1 MRRLRFLIIGL
12 VLLLAV
18 VFLVRLAGKPQA
30 TPPPAST
37 ATPIL
42 VQATPTRQGATSRA
56 TNTLPAGITPAA
68 PFTTTRLLKAYFL
81 DIGQG
86 DSILLKGPDFTIL
99 IDAGRHDH
107 NDVVP
112 YLEEIGIESLDLL
125 IGTHPHAD
133 HIGQFPQVLARYPV
147 KEVWMSGDLNTTK
160 TFEDAID
167 AVADSG
173 AAYHEPRAGE
183 VYQIGSA
190 RIEVL
195 NPDQLTGDVNEGS
208 VSVRILF
215 GKIAFMFT
223 GDAEEPTENAILARG
238 DELKSQILK
247 LGHHGSDTSSSPAF
261 LEAVQPEL
269 AIWSAGIDNTYGH
282 PKAEVIDRLKEMG
295 VTLLGTAINS
305 TIIVTT
311 DGNRYG
317 VESLRP
323 GAVALPP
330 TPTVEP
336 TPTSA
341 IAISRNATLRA
352 GPGTEFDVV
361 EQLDA
366 GTLVTPLGRND
377 IGNWIFAEAPSGS
390 HGWIYR
396 SLLPKVVRAN
406 LPVWATPAPTPMS
419 LGCKAGQVDINRAS
433 LTALQEITQVGPA
446 RAREIIQLRP
456 FASVDD
462 LLRVDGIGEGTLALI
477 KAQDLACVE

>member
-1 MRRLRFLIIGL
+1 MRRLRFLLIGL
-12 VLLLAV
+12 VVLLVV
-18 VFLVRLAGKPQA
+18 VFLVRFEQTPQT
-30 TPPPAST
+30 TPPPTS
-37 ATPIL
+37 TPIPTL
-42 VQATPTRQGATSRA
+42 TPVTPTRQVANSRSAATS
-56 TNTLPAGITPAA
+56 PAAITPSA
-68 PFTTTRLLKAYFL
+68 PFTSTHLLKAYFL

-99 IDAGRHDH
+99 IDTGRQDH

-112 YLEEIGIESLDLL
+112 YLEDIGVQSIDIL

-147 KEVWMSGDLNTTK
+147 SEVWMSGDTNTTK
-160 TFEDAID
+160 TFEDAIE
-167 AVADSG
+167 AVANSG

-190 RIEVL
+190 RVEVL

-223 GDAEEPTENAILARG
+223 GDAEEPTESAIIARG
-238 DELKSQILK
+238 YELKSQILK

-282 PKAEVIDRLKEMG
+282 PKAEVIDRLKRMG
-295 VTLLGTAINS
+295 VTVLGTAINS

-311 DGNRYG
+311 DGNRYA
-317 VESLRP
+317 VESLLP
-323 GAVALPP
+323 GAVPLPP

-336 TPTSA
+336 TPPTA
-341 IAISRNATLRA
+341 TAISRNAIMRA
-352 GPGTEFDVV
+352 GPGTDFDVV

-366 GTLVTPLGRND
+366 GTLVTPLGRNEL
-377 IGNWIFAEAPSGS
+377 GNWIFAESPGGS

-396 SLLPKVVRAN
+396 SFIANVARAN
-406 LPVWATPAPTPMS
+406 LPIWATPTATPIS
-419 LGCKAGQVDINRAS
+419 SGCRDGQVDINRAS
-433 LTALQEITQVGPA
+433 LTALQEISQVGPA
-446 RAREIIQLRP
+446 RARQIVQLRP

-462 LLRVDGIGEGTLALI
+462 LVRVDGIAEGTLAII
-477 KAQDLACVE
+477 KAQDLACVD